1 MAEPSGMVDHLP
13 GTGGPTE
20 DALTFARAYLA
31 EGEMDPALTARLRD
45 PERLA
50 ERERLAA
57 IQRATDWAAMG
68 YYRDDNARLAG
79 QPVDVVFTGD
89 SITEM
94 WRIAQPEL
102 FTGGAV
108 NRGISGQTS
117 AQMLVPFMP
126 DVIALKPR
134 VVHLMCGVNDVAGNT
149 GPTTP
154 RDLLNTINAMIDLAR
169 AHGIG
174 VVLGTLTPVTGLP
187 WAPAV
192 HDPRGRVMALNT
204 EVRALAGR
212 RGLILADYFA
222 VLADEAG
229 ALKAELTRDGVHPT
243 GRGYA
248 VLRPVVDAAL
258 KTALEVSSA

>member
-13 GTGGPTE
+13 RTGGPTE
-20 DALTFARAYLA
+20 DALAFARAYLA

-57 IQRATDWAAMG
+57 LQRATDWAALG
-68 YYRDDNARLAG
+68 YYREDNARLTG
-79 QPVDVVFTGD
+79 QPVDVVFMGD

-94 WRIAQPEL
+94 WRLAQPEL
-102 FTGGAV
+102 FTGGVV

-117 AQMLVPFMP
+117 AQMLVRFMP

-134 VVHLMCGVNDVAGNT
+134 VVHLMCGVNDVAGTT

-154 RDLLNTINAMIDLAR
+154 QDLLNSIRAMIDLAR
-169 AHGIG
+169 AHGIT

-187 WAPAV
+187 WAATV
-192 HDPRGRVMALNT
+192 QDPRGRVTALNVQ
-204 EVRALAGR
+204 VRALAER
-212 RGLILADYFA
+212 RGLVLADYFA

-229 ALKAELTRDGVHPT
+229 ALKVGLTRDGVHPT
-243 GRGYA
+243 GRGYD
-248 VLRPVVDAAL
+248 VMRPVVDAAL

>member
-1 MAEPSGMVDHLP
+1 MGEPSGMVDHLP

-20 DALTFARAYLA
+20 DALAFARAYLA

-50 ERERLAA
+50 ERERLAT
-57 IQRATDWAAMG
+57 IQRATDWAALG

-79 QPVDVVFTGD
+79 QPVDVVFMGD

-94 WRIAQPEL
+94 WRVAQPAL
-102 FTGGAV
+102 FTGGVV

-117 AQMLVPFMP
+117 AQMLVRFMP

-154 RDLLNTINAMIDLAR
+154 ADLLNTINAMIDLAR
-169 AHGIG
+169 AHGIT
-174 VVLGTLTPVTGLP
+174 VVLGTLMPVTGLP
-187 WAPAV
+187 WVPAV
-192 HDPRGRVMALNT
+192 QDPRGRVMTLNA
-204 EVRALAGR
+204 EVRALAER
-212 RGLILADYFA
+212 RELILADYFA
-222 VLADEAG
+222 VLADGAG

-248 VLRPVVDAAL
+248 VMRPVVDAAL
-258 KTALEVSSA
+258 KAALEVSSA